1 MIRHL
6 LAGLVLV
13 VSLAT
18 GAAAQDYQIRV
29 GDTLDVS
36 VLEDPSL
43 NRQVLVRPDGKIS
56 LPLAGTFQAAGV
68 TPEALQRAVRGR
80 LAASFVE
87 PPSVTVAVA
96 QLGEAGASDAA
107 VNLATIYV
115 IGEVRTPG
123 RYDVELPMN
132 VLQALALSGGPGAFA
147 ARQRIQ
153 VRRRLPEGEQV
164 FLFDYDGIEDGNVP
178 SPPIALVAGDV
189 IVVPER
195 GLFE

>member
-123 RYDVELPMN
+123 RDDVE
-132 VLQALALSGGPGAFA
+132 
-147 ARQRIQ
+147 
-153 VRRRLPEGEQV
+153 
-164 FLFDYDGIEDGNVP
+164 
-178 SPPIALVAGDV
+178 
-189 IVVPER
+189 
-195 GLFE
+195 